1 MPFSHVAPVLQPEQ
15 LAKLTAAFDQAWSQ
29 LSFAQRADTPL
40 ELEWLRRRLANYL
53 LACASRGE
61 FDPDKLT
68 EQALR
73 ALCRV
78 RGDNN
83 EQRPNAAKI

>member
-1 MPFSHVAPVLQPEQ
+1 MPFSHVASSYQPEQ
-15 LAKLTAAFDQAWSQ
+15 LAKLTEAFNQAWPPV
-29 LSFAQRADTPL
+29 SFAHRDCNTA

-53 LACASRGE
+53 LACASTGE

-73 ALCRV
+73 ALIKRNACGRRV
-78 RGDNN
+78 
-83 EQRPNAAKI
+83 AS

>member
-1 MPFSHVAPVLQPEQ
+1 MPFSHVPPVFQPEQ
-15 LAKLTAAFDQAWSQ
+15 LVRLTAAFDQAWPQ
-29 LSFAQRADTPL
+29 LSFAHRADTPL

-78 RGDNN
+78 QGGNN
-83 EQRPNAAKI
+83 EQRRNPAKI